1 MNKYTVV
8 RLPYT
13 HERRPIEL
21 VEVKSYDTYEEA
33 ESKAIELDCIA
44 DAQTGNAQYDNYFVL
59 EDKEIQII

>member
-44 DAQTGNAQYDNYFVL
+44 DEQTGNAQYDNYFVL

>member
-44 DAQTGNAQYDNYFVL
+44 DKQTGNAQYDNYFVL
-59 EDKEIQII
+59 EDREIQII